1 MLTIKLPISLN
12 ISDQSVVTD
21 LQRQQS
27 CVIRSAY
34 KLFQKG
40 NNEKEIRSK
49 LKHMNNIDLIGSWF
63 QQSAIKD
70 AYYMYLADTEL
81 NIKTRIFGG
90 KNNLKNRSQ
99 NKSSKIDWKHNRL
112 LPITSIGTAFC
123 YGNKKFAF
131 DIIDNNQVFLK
142 INKKLHISIT
152 LPKLRKKYKDTL
164 HQLELLTND
173 RKLPVSFKLTTKHI
187 FITYDENRLEEIPHT
202 NKIVDRVLGIDMN
215 PNYIGTSIQQNN
227 KILSTKL
234 YNLSKLTIKSKE
246 ASSSKKSKYL
256 DNKLDHET
264 IHIAKDIINYATS
277 NHVSTIAIENLAFKQ
292 GNSFIGRGFN
302 RLTQNKW
309 KKNLFTRVLG
319 KYAALYK
326 IKIKYIVAAYSSTVG
341 NLLNPQYPDPIASSI
356 EIGRRAT
363 GKFYPVLITNE
374 VLSNRWKEATEWM
387 YKDWKELH
395 VVLKNSK
402 VRYRVPISP
411 DIVFRSLYSSN
422 SNTYYSYGVII

>member
-12 ISDQSVVTD
+12 ASDQMIVAD

-40 NNEKEIRSK
+40 NNEKEIHNK
-49 LKHMNNIDLIGSWF
+49 VKHMNNINLLDSWF
-63 QQSAIKD
+63 YQSAVKD

-81 NIKTRIFGG
+81 EIKTRIFGG
-90 KNNLKNRSQ
+90 KKNLKCRSQ
-99 NKSSKIDWKHNRL
+99 NILSKEDWKQNRL
-112 LPITSIGTAFC
+112 LPIISIGTADY
-123 YGNKKFAF
+123 YGNRKFAV
-131 DIIDNNQVFLK
+131 DIIDNNQIILK
-142 INKKLHISIT
+142 INRHQHVPIT
-152 LPKLRKKYKDTL
+152 LPKLRKNVKNIL
-164 HQLELLTND
+164 HTLELLTND
-173 RKLPVSFKLTTKHI
+173 KKLPISFKLTTTHI
-187 FITYDENRLEEIPHT
+187 FITYDENRLEQKVTQT
-202 NKIVDRVLGIDMN
+202 NKINDRVLGIDMN
-215 PNYIGTSIQQNN
+215 PNYIGTSIQEND

-234 YNLSKLTIKSKE
+234 YDLSKLTIKSKE
-246 ASSSKKSKYL
+246 ANTSKKSKYL
-256 DNKLDHET
+256 DNKLDYET
-264 IHIAKDIINYATS
+264 IHIAKDIIKYARS
-277 NHVSTIAIENLAFKQ
+277 NNVSTIAIESLSFKQ
-292 GNSFIGRGFN
+292 GNIGRGFN

-309 KKNLFTRVLG
+309 KKNLFARVLV

-363 GKFYPVLITNE
+363 GSFYPALITNE

-395 VVLKNSK
+395 VVLKNLK
-402 VRYRVPISP
+402 VRYRVPISQ
-411 DIVFRSLYSSN
+411 DIVFRSLYSKN
-422 SNTYYSYGVII
+422 SNTYYSYMI

>member
-12 ISDQSVVTD
+12 VSDQMIVAD

-34 KLFQKG
+34 SLFQKG
-40 NNEKEIRSK
+40 NNEKEIRAK
-49 LKHMNNIDLIGSWF
+49 LKHMNNVDLIGSWF

-70 AYYMYLADTEL
+70 AYYMYLADKEL
-81 NIKTRIFGG
+81 EVKTRIFGG

-99 NKSSKIDWKHNRL
+99 NKISKIDWKQNRL
-112 LPITSIGTAFC
+112 LPITSIGTASY
-123 YGNKKFAF
+123 YGNMKFAF
-131 DIIDNNQVFLK
+131 DVIDNNQIILK
-142 INKKLHISIT
+142 INRHQHIQIT

-164 HQLELLTND
+164 YQLELLTND
-173 RKLPVSFKLTTKHI
+173 KKLPISFKLTTTHI
-187 FITYDENRLEEIPHT
+187 FITYDENRLEREVQQ
-202 NKIVDRVLGIDMN
+202 NKKIVDRVLGIDMN

-227 KILSTKL
+227 IILSTKF
-234 YNLSKLTIKSKE
+234 YDLSKLTIKSKE
-246 ASSSKKSKYL
+246 PSDSKISKHL

-264 IHIAKDIINYATS
+264 VHIAKDIINYARS
-277 NHVSTIAIENLAFKQ
+277 NNVSIIAIESLGFKP
-292 GNSFIGRGFN
+292 GNSDKGRGFN

-309 KKNLFTRVLG
+309 KKNLFTRVLV

-363 GKFYPVLITNE
+363 GSFYPVLITNE

-395 VVLKNSK
+395 VVLKNLK

-411 DIVFRSLYSSN
+411 DIVFRLLYSKN
-422 SNTYYSYGVII
+422 SNTYYSII

>member
-12 ISDQSVVTD
+12 TSDQLVVAD

-40 NNEKEIRSK
+40 NNEKEIRIK
-49 LKHMNNIDLIGSWF
+49 LKSMNNIDLIGSWF

-81 NIKTRIFGG
+81 KVKTRIFGG
-90 KNNLKNRSQ
+90 KNNLKNRSH
-99 NKSSKIDWKHNRL
+99 NKLSKSDWKQNRL
-112 LPITSIGTAFC
+112 LPITSIGTASY
-123 YGNKKFAF
+123 YGNMKFAF
-131 DIIDNNQVFLK
+131 DVINNNQIILK
-142 INKKLHISIT
+142 IDRKQHVQIT
-152 LPKLRKKYKDTL
+152 LPKLRKKYKDIIY
-164 HQLELLTND
+164 HLELLTND
-173 RKLPVSFKLTTKHI
+173 KKLPVSFKLTTTHI
-187 FITYDENRLEEIPHT
+187 FITYDEDRLEREVFHT

-215 PNYIGTSIQQNN
+215 PNYIGTSIQEKNLV
-227 KILSTKL
+227 LSTKL
-234 YNLSKLTIKSKE
+234 YDLSKLTIKSKQ
-246 ASSSKKSKYL
+246 ANTSKKSKYL

-264 IHIAKDIINYATS
+264 IHVVKDIIKYARS
-277 NHVSTIAIENLAFKQ
+277 NNVSIIAIESLSFKQ
-292 GNSFIGRGFN
+292 CNSGIGRYFN

-309 KKNLFTRVLG
+309 KKNLFTRVLV

-363 GKFYPVLITNE
+363 GSFYPVLITNE

-387 YKDWKELH
+387 YKDWKQLH

-411 DIVFRSLYSSN
+411 DIVFRSLYNLKSN
-422 SNTYYSYGVII
+422 VHYVTF

>member
-1 MLTIKLPISLN
+1 MLTIKLPIYLN
-12 ISDQSVVTD
+12 ISDQMIVAD

-40 NNEKEIRSK
+40 NNEKEIRAK
-49 LKHMNNIDLIGSWF
+49 LKSMNNIDTIDSWF

-81 NIKTRIFGG
+81 KIKTRIFGG
-90 KNNLKNRSQ
+90 KKNLQKRSLIKLS
-99 NKSSKIDWKHNRL
+99 KSDWKQNRL
-112 LPITSIGTAFC
+112 LPITSIGESNSC
-123 YGNKKFAF
+123 GNRKFAF
-131 DIIDNNQVFLK
+131 DIIDNNQLILK
-142 INKKLHISIT
+142 INRKQHIQII
-152 LPKLRKKYKDTL
+152 LPKLKKKYKDVL
-164 HQLELLTND
+164 QQLELLTND
-173 RKLPVSFKLTTKHI
+173 KKLPVSFKLTTTHI
-187 FITYDENRLEEIPHT
+187 FITYDENRLEREVLQ
-202 NKIVDRVLGIDMN
+202 NKKIVDRVLGIDMN

-234 YNLSKLTIKSKE
+234 YDLSKLTIKSKE

-264 IHIAKDIINYATS
+264 IHIAKDIIAYARS
-277 NHVSTIAIENLAFKQ
+277 NNVSTIAIENLSFKQ
-292 GNSFIGRGFN
+292 GNSGIGRGFN
-302 RLTQNKW
+302 RLTNNKW
-309 KKNLFTRVLG
+309 KKNLFTRVLV
-319 KYAALYK
+319 KYATLYK

-363 GKFYPVLITNE
+363 GQFYPALITNE
-374 VLSNRWKEATEWM
+374 VLSNRWKEATEWT
-387 YKDWKELH
+387 YNDWKELH

-402 VRYRVPISP
+402 VRYRVPISS
-411 DIVFRSLYSSN
+411 DIVFRKLSSKK
-422 SNTYYSYGVII
+422 SKVLFK

>member
-12 ISDQSVVTD
+12 ASDQQVVSN

-40 NNEKEIRSK
+40 NNEQAIRAK
-49 LKHMNNIDLIGSWF
+49 LKHMNNIDLIDSWF

-70 AYYMYLADTEL
+70 AHYMHLGDIEL
-81 NIKTRIFGG
+81 EVKTRIFGG
-90 KNNLKNRSQ
+90 KKNLQKRSQ
-99 NKSSKIDWKHNRL
+99 NKLSKYDWKQNRL
-112 LPITSIGTAFC
+112 LPITSIGESNH
-123 YGNKKFAF
+123 YGNRKFAF
-131 DIIDNNQVFLK
+131 DIVDTNQIILK
-142 INKKLHISIT
+142 INKKQHILIT
-152 LPKLRKKYKDTL
+152 LPKLRKKYKDVL
-164 HQLELLTND
+164 QQLELLSND
-173 RKLPVSFKLTTKHI
+173 KKLPVSFKLTTTHI
-187 FITYDENRLEEIPHT
+187 FITYDENRLEGEVQQT

-227 KILSTKL
+227 QILSTKL
-234 YNLSKLTIKSKE
+234 YDLSKLTIKSKE
-246 ASSSKKSKYL
+246 ASGSKKSKYL

-264 IHIAKDIINYATS
+264 IHIAKDIIAYARS
-277 NHVSTIAIENLAFKQ
+277 NNVSTIAIENLSFKQ
-292 GNSFIGRGFN
+292 GNSGIGRGFN

-309 KKNLFTRVLG
+309 KKNLFTRVLV

-363 GKFYPVLITNE
+363 GQFYPVLITNE

-411 DIVFRSLYSSN
+411 DIFFRKLSSKK
-422 SNTYYSYGVII
+422 SKVIIT